1 MWGHDLGVVMPSV
14 GLGTFSYLEIGLH
27 LVALSPLCEGF
38 GAQRFLQYEVGHLKD
53 LEANISLIL
62 TKCR

>member
-38 GAQRFLQYEVGHLKD
+38 GAQ
-53 LEANISLIL
+53 
-62 TKCR
+62 